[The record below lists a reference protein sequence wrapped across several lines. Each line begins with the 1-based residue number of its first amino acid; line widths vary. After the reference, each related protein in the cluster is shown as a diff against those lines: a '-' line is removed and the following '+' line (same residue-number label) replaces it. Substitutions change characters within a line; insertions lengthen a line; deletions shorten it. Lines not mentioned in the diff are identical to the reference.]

1 MLITRIH
8 ASKQGFKMIKQ
19 NYQKE
24 LEKIL
29 SEIEEEQKTTVS
41 YRKPTLLLHACCGPC
56 SSYVIEYLASI
67 FDITIY
73 YYNPNIHPKEEYFR
87 RLEELK
93 KFLERFPDAVKNE
106 VKLVV
111 DEYNP
116 EEYFEA
122 TNVRQ
127 EIELQT
133 EPEKGERCRRCY
145 LLRMKRAYEYAC
157 KNNFDWF
164 TTTLSISPHKDSEKI
179 NVIGRE
185 LEEMKFQQVKIADNF
200 SQKNDDCQKG
210 SFSSDGWQKTNDSL
224 NISPHTKF
232 LPSDFKKKGGFL
244 RSTQLSEE
252 YGLWRQY
259 YCGCVYSMRNRKS

>member
-1 MLITRIH
+1 
-8 ASKQGFKMIKQ
+8 MIKQ

-56 SSYVIEYLASI
+56 SSYVIEYLSNI

-93 KFLERFPDAVKNE
+93 KFLEIFPNAVKNQ
-106 VKLVV
+106 VKLIV
-111 DEYNP
+111 DRYNP

-122 TNVRQ
+122 TNVRL
-127 EIELQT
+127 EKELQT

-145 LLRMKRAYEYAC
+145 QFRMKRAFEYAC

-185 LEEMKFQQVKIADNF
+185 LESLEFQRVKKTENVL
-200 SQKNDDCQKG
+200 QEDDEDP
-210 SFSSDGWQKTNDSL
+210 SSDCQKTNDGL
-224 NISPHTKF
+224 NISSTTKF
-232 LPSDFKKKGGFL
+232 LPADFKKKGGFL

-252 YGLWRQY
+252 YGLWRQD

>member
-1 MLITRIH
+1 MTT
-8 ASKQGFKMIKQ
+8 QKM

-29 SEIEEEQKTTVS
+29 TEIDETQKTTVS
-41 YRKPTLLLHACCGPC
+41 YNKPPLLLHACCGPC
-56 SSYVIEYLASI
+56 SSYVIEYLAKI

-93 KFLERFPDAVKNE
+93 KFLERFPDAVKNQ

-116 EEYFEA
+116 EDYFEA
-122 TNVRQ
+122 TNIRSEV
-127 EIELQT
+127 ELQT

-145 LLRMKRAYEYAC
+145 QFRMKRAYEYAC
-157 KNNFDWF
+157 KKGFDWF

-185 LEEMKFQQVKIADNF
+185 LELQSVIEPSLPVSRQVEMTKVKDF
-200 SQKNDDCQKG
+200 SDKAK
-210 SFSSDGWQKTNDSL
+210 SFENLQNGERKTNDSL

-252 YGLWRQY
+252 YGLWRQD
-259 YCGCVYSMRNRKS
+259 YCGCVYSMRKTNE

>member
-1 MLITRIH
+1 
-8 ASKQGFKMIKQ
+8 MIKQ

-29 SEIEEEQKTTVS
+29 TEIEEKQKTTVS
-41 YRKPTLLLHACCGPC
+41 YKKPTLLLHACCGPC
-56 SSYVIEYLASI
+56 SSYVIEYLAKI

-93 KFLERFPDAVKNE
+93 KFLERFPEAIQNS

-116 EEYFEA
+116 EDYFTA
-122 TNVRQ
+122 TNVRS
-127 EIELQT
+127 ELELQT

-145 LLRMKRAYEYAC
+145 QFRMKRAWDYAC
-157 KNNFDWF
+157 KEGFDWF

-185 LEEMKFQQVKIADNF
+185 LEGAI
-200 SQKNDDCQKG
+200 
-210 SFSSDGWQKTNDSL
+210 KTNDSL
-224 NISPHTKF
+224 TITPHTKF

-252 YGLWRQY
+252 YGLWRQD
-259 YCGCVYSMRNRKS
+259 YCGCVYSMRKDK

>member
-1 MLITRIH
+1 
-8 ASKQGFKMIKQ
+8 MIKQ

-56 SSYVIEYLASI
+56 SSYVIEYLANI

-93 KFLERFPDAVKNE
+93 KFLERFPNAVKNQ
-106 VKLVV
+106 VKLIV

-122 TNVRQ
+122 TNVRS
-127 EIELQT
+127 EPELQT

-145 LLRMKRAYEYAC
+145 QFRMKRAFEYAC

-185 LEEMKFQQVKIADNF
+185 LESLEFQRVKKTENVL
-200 SQKNDDCQKG
+200 QEDDEDP
-210 SFSSDGWQKTNDSL
+210 SSDCQKTNDGL
-224 NISPHTKF
+224 NISSTTKF
-232 LPSDFKKKGGFL
+232 LPADFKKKGGFL

-252 YGLWRQY
+252 YGLWRQD

>member
-1 MLITRIH
+1 
-8 ASKQGFKMIKQ
+8 MIKQ

-24 LEKIL
+24 LEKIIAG
-29 SEIEEEQKTTVS
+29 IEEERKTTVS
-41 YRKPTLLLHACCGPC
+41 YNKPTLLLHACCGPC
-56 SSYVIEYLASI
+56 SSYVIEYLAKI

-73 YYNPNIHPKEEYFR
+73 YYNPNIHPKKEYFR

-93 KFLERFPDAVKNE
+93 KFLTRFPDAVKNQ

-116 EEYFEA
+116 EDYFEA
-122 TNVRQ
+122 TNIRSEV
-127 EIELQT
+127 ELQT

-145 LLRMKRAYEYAC
+145 QFRMKRAYEYAC
-157 KNNFDWF
+157 KEGFDWF

-185 LEEMKFQQVKIADNF
+185 LELSRKIETR
-200 SQKNDDCQKG
+200 DDEQGIVENLQNGAK
-210 SFSSDGWQKTNDSL
+210 KTNDSL

-252 YGLWRQY
+252 YGLWRQD
-259 YCGCVYSMRNRKS
+259 YCGCVFSMRKTNED